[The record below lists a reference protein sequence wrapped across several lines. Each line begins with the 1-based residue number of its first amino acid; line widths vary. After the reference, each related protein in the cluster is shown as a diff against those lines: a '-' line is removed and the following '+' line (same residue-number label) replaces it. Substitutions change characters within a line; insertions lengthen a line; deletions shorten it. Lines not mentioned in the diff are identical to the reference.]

1 MRSSRITTSL
11 ALFLFVLLSLNAIG
25 FTAEESRTSPDTSLP
40 PLVSEYHGSETEVFT
55 SATNADEGGIREV
68 VPAKY
73 AARYLAWKKDFL
85 SSGAGREQW
94 AVYENNPH
102 FTLTITVSRENA
114 EGAATGKYR
123 WDQSGQLVA
132 ATITLGSRLDNGYP
146 NPIYFPVMNS
156 LMSTESIIPISGNTL
171 AATKL
176 AHEFGHVIRTSQVDA
191 HLYQLQAQLIPQYNK
206 IFLANGRKAADPK
219 LIELVSQMGGTPV
232 TIWEDREYWGETNAM
247 LYLRDRITENN
258 MRCSLFNRIRH
269 SIDLYAKPYQQRF
282 LDIAHATPSMKLCGW
297 Q

>member
-1 MRSSRITTSL
+1 MKLSRITISL
-11 ALFLFVLLSLNAIG
+11 ALFLFVLISLNAIG
-25 FTAEESRTSPDTSLP
+25 FTAEKGLTFRDTSIP
-40 PLVSEYHGSETEVFT
+40 PLVSAYHGSEADMY
-55 SATNADEGGIREV
+55 ATPASDEGGIKEV
-68 VPAKY
+68 IPAKY

-85 SSGAGREQW
+85 STPAGRDQW
-94 AVYENNPH
+94 DIYAKNPD

-123 WDQSGQLVA
+123 WDQSGKLVA

-156 LMSTESIIPISGNTL
+156 LVAAESYVPISGNTL
-171 AATKL
+171 AATKI

-191 HLYQLQAQLIPQYNK
+191 HLYQLQGQLIPQYNK
-206 IFLANGRKAADPK
+206 IFLTNGRKAGDPK
-219 LIELVSQMGGTPV
+219 LVDLASQMGGTPV
-232 TIWEDREYWGETNAM
+232 MIWEDREYWGETNAM
-247 LYLRDRITENN
+247 LYLRDRITSDD

-269 SIDLYAKPYQQRF
+269 SVDLYAKKYEKRF
-282 LDIAHATPSMKLCGW
+282 SDIAHASPSTKLCGW

>member
-1 MRSSRITTSL
+1 MKLSRIAISL

-25 FTAEESRTSPDTSLP
+25 STAEKSLTFRETSMPS
-40 PLVSEYHGSETEVFT
+40 LVSEYHGSETETYVT
-55 SATNADEGGIREV
+55 PSSDEGGIKEII
-68 VPAKY
+68 PAKY
-73 AARYLAWKKDFL
+73 ATRYLAWKNDFL
-85 SSGAGREQW
+85 STQAGKDQW
-94 AVYENNPH
+94 AIYENNPN

-123 WDQSGQLVA
+123 WDQSGKLVA

-156 LMSTESIIPISGNTL
+156 LVPTESYVPISGNTL

-176 AHEFGHVIRTSQVDA
+176 AHEFGHVIRTAQVDA
-191 HLYQLQAQLIPQYNK
+191 HLYQLQGQLIPQYNK
-206 IFLANGRKAADPK
+206 IFLANGRKDGDPK
-219 LIELVSQMGGTPV
+219 LVDLARQMGGTPV

-247 LYLRDRITENN
+247 LYLRDRITEND
-258 MRCSLFNRIRH
+258 MRCSLFSRIRH
-269 SIDLYAKPYQQRF
+269 SVDLYAKQYEKRF
-282 LDIAHATPSMKLCGW
+282 FDIAHASPSTKLCGW